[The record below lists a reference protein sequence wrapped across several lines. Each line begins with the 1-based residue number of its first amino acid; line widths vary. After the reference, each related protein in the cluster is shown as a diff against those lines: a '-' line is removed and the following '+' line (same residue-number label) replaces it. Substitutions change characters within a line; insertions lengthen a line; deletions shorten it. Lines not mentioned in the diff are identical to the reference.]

1 MSIRS
6 IDMQVLVQ
14 KVGDVA
20 KIQQTQQ
27 LENSNR
33 QQESAQQIGQQTQI
47 DVKTVNQPL
56 KNERAHVHEKQ
67 EKEQQEKKSRT
78 KKGKGSQTENNENS
92 EKDGN
97 KQGNHLDITI

>member
-20 KIQQTQQ
+20 KIQQAQQ

-33 QQESAQQIGQQTQI
+33 QQESAQQIGQQTHI
-47 DVKTVNQPL
+47 DAKTVKQPL
-56 KNERAHVHEKQ
+56 KNDRAHVHEKQ
-67 EKEQQEKKSRT
+67 EKEQQEKKSRA
-78 KKGKGSQTENNENS
+78 KKGKDEQTENNEKH

-97 KQGNHLDITI
+97 RPGNHLDITI

>member
-6 IDMQVLVQ
+6 IDMQVLVH

-20 KIQQTQQ
+20 KVQQAQQ

-33 QQESAQQIGQQTQI
+33 QQESTQQIGQQTHI

-56 KNERAHVHEKQ
+56 RNEHADVHEKQ
-67 EKEQQEKKSRT
+67 EKENQEKKSRA
-78 KKGKGSQTENNENS
+78 KKGKGN
-92 EKDGN
+92 
-97 KQGNHLDITI
+97 

>member
-20 KIQQTQQ
+20 KVQQAQQ

-33 QQESAQQIGQQTQI
+33 QQESTQQIGQQTQM

-56 KNERAHVHEKQ
+56 KNERAHVYQKQ
-67 EKEQQEKKSRT
+67 EKEQQEKKSRQ
-78 KKGKGSQTENNENS
+78 KKGKGNQTENNEKH
-92 EKDGN
+92 EKTGN
-97 KQGNHLDITI
+97 NQENHIDITI